1 MLAFRFWAALCL
13 ALCGQHVA
21 AEPLWLSDQPPD
33 PAMTARLR
41 SAHGGWLEPG
51 PRGTFFK
58 RLWLRAG
65 AIPATAGY
73 ATAVEGG
80 EVLLQDPAGAHSTPS
95 AADSAGKHS
104 HWRFPVA
111 KEGFYNVYLTQR
123 KVRDTRLHV
132 SMAKAEVLKH
142 SCREGHDD
150 VQSKM
155 PPKHLASIPLELVRE
170 RLHKEDF
177 HTRLGFG
184 DTVMFRVLAHGAPV
198 AGAEVTMTTASGW
211 RNTVHSDAEGRAR
224 FILVRDYFPDWD
236 DFDYRHRQDFLVVAT
251 RETDEAGTLDGAP
264 YARTRYQA
272 TLAGQYHPSSRD
284 YQSYAYGLAIGLFG
298 LSFGGLGAYV
308 YRRRRTRPFRE
319 VRFHD

>member
-1 MLAFRFWAALCL
+1 MRTFRFWALLCL
-13 ALCGQHVA
+13 ATCAHYAA
-21 AEPLWLSDQPPD
+21 AEPLWLSDEPPD

-65 AIPATAGY
+65 EAPGTAGY
-73 ATAVEGG
+73 VVAATGG
-80 EVLLQDPAGAHSTPS
+80 ELLVQDPAGVHSTPS
-95 AADSAGKHS
+95 ADPTGKHS

-111 KEGFYNVYLTQR
+111 QEGFYDVYLTRRQ
-123 KVRDTRLHV
+123 VRDTRLHV
-132 SMAKAEVLKH
+132 SVAKAEVLKH

-155 PPKHLASIPLELVRE
+155 PPKHLADIPLELVRE

-184 DTVMFRVLAHGAPV
+184 DTVTFRVLAHGAPV
-198 AGAEVTMTTASGW
+198 AGAEVTLTTASGW

-224 FILVRDYFPDWD
+224 FTLVRDYFPDWA

-251 RETDEAGTLDGAP
+251 RDTDESGTLDGAP

-284 YQSYAYGLAIGLFG
+284 YQSYAYGLTIGLFG
-298 LSFGGLGAYV
+298 LSFGGLGAYI